1 MNGTDV
7 SCIELRSDASLVPI
21 YLQAAQVRSN
31 SLKIVFPTAGNSET
45 GLVIAGPQGPP
56 GDVVSADGQVLL
68 VANALSEL
76 SVNPTIQQT
85 AITNLGI
92 ANIDGGVFS

>member
-1 MNGTDV
+1 MMSDNP
-7 SCIELRSDASLVPI
+7 SCISLRSNASLVPI
-21 YLQAAQVRSN
+21 YLQAAKAASN
-31 SLKIVFPTAGNSET
+31 TLTLVFPTAGNSET

-92 ANIDGGVFS
+92 ANVDGGVFS